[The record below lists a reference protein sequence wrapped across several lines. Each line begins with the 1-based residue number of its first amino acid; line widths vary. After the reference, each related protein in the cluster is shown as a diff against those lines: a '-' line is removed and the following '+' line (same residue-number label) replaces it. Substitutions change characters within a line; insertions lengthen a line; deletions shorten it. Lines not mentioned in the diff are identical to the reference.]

1 MTSGV
6 RKFALTAHVT
16 VSVGWIGAVAGF
28 LALSVAGLTS
38 ESPEVIRSSYVSMD
52 TLGRYVIVPLGLVA
66 LATGVV
72 QALGTQ
78 WGLVQHYWVVAK
90 LLLTVA
96 ATLALLL
103 HQFTAV
109 AQAARF
115 ASGAAADALPGIEL
129 NRFGTQ
135 LLADASLAVVLLLVV
150 TTLSVYN
157 PWGKTRYG
165 RRKQHEQ
172 LRLRTGS
179 IAGPVGGVPSLANES
194 TSDPPNL
201 RRLIAIAVVCVLVAV
216 LVALHLTGGGL
227 GRHRF

>member
-38 ESPEVIRSSYVSMD
+38 ESREVIRGSYLAMD
-52 TLGRYVIVPLGLVA
+52 TLGRYVIVPMSLAA

-78 WGLVQHYWVVAK
+78 WGLMQHYWVVAK

-96 ATLALLL
+96 ATFALLL

-129 NRFGTQ
+129 DRLGTQ

-150 TTLSVYN
+150 TTLSVYK

-165 RRKQHEQ
+165 RRKQQEQ
-172 LRLRTGS
+172 LRLRTDS
-179 IAGPVGGVPSLANES
+179 FASSVGGAPSLAGKS
-194 TSDPPNL
+194 ARDSSNL
-201 RRLIAIAVVCVLVAV
+201 RRLIAIAVAGVLLAV
-216 LVALHLTGGGL
+216 FVALHLTGGGL

>member
-16 VSVGWIGAVAGF
+16 LSVGWIGAVACF

-38 ESPEVIRSSYVSMD
+38 ESPEVIRGSYLAMD
-52 TLGRYVIVPLGLVA
+52 TLGRFVIVPMGLAA
-66 LATGVV
+66 LATGIV

-78 WGLVQHYWVVAK
+78 WGLVQHYWVAAK
-90 LLLTVA
+90 LLLTVV
-96 ATLALLL
+96 ATFALLL

-115 ASGAAADALPGIEL
+115 ASGAAADALSGIEL
-129 NRFGTQ
+129 DRLGTQ
-135 LLADASLAVVLLLVV
+135 LLADASLAIVVLLVV
-150 TTLSVYN
+150 TTLSVYK

-165 RRKQHEQ
+165 RRKQQEQ
-172 LRLRTGS
+172 LRLRTDS
-179 IAGPVGGVPSLANES
+179 LASSVGGAPSLAGES
-194 TSDPPNL
+194 TPDPSNL
-201 RRLIAIAVVCVLVAV
+201 RRLIAIAVVVVLLAV
-216 LVALHLTGGGL
+216 FVALHLTGGGL

>member
-1 MTSGV
+1 MTQDV

-16 VSVGWIGAVAGF
+16 VSVGWIGAVACF

-38 ESPEVIRSSYVSMD
+38 ERPDVIRSSYLAMD
-52 TLGRYVIVPLGLVA
+52 TLGRFVIVPLSLAA

-90 LLLTVA
+90 LLLTIA

-109 AQAARF
+109 AQAARL
-115 ASGAAADALPGIEL
+115 ASGAAADALAGLEL
-129 NRFGTQ
+129 NSLGTQ
-135 LLADASLAVVLLLVV
+135 LLADASLAVVLLLIV
-150 TTLSVYN
+150 TTLSVYK
-157 PWGKTRYG
+157 PWGRTRYG
-165 RRKQHEQ
+165 RRKQQEP
-172 LRLRTGS
+172 LRLRLGS
-179 IAGPVGGVPSLANES
+179 ITSPAGDVPSLASES
-194 TSDPPNL
+194 TSDPANPS
-201 RRLIAIAVVCVLVAV
+201 RLIAIAVVAVLVAV
-216 LVALHLTGGGL
+216 FMALHLMGGGL